1 MNAAPSKRPRRRWW
15 RLLGRAA
22 AAALVLLLLVS
33 AVAVIWGS
41 RAWRSGLPRLE
52 GAVSA
57 PGLKAPATIDRDAI
71 GVPAIRAASRLDAAY
86 ATGFVHA
93 QDRFFQMDLLR
104 RRAAGEIAE
113 VLGPPVAWVDVAV
126 RRHRFAARAERQWER
141 APVEER
147 RLLEAYAA
155 GVAAGLDD
163 LGTPP
168 FEHALLGVEPRPWR
182 PADSYLVVFAMYL
195 DLDDAE
201 GWLDRGRG
209 RIRSLLA
216 EPLADFLLAAG
227 EVDSAA
233 LDGSRFPEPP
243 LPGTAP
249 PGVRPEAESE
259 AADAGMRDLEV
270 AQRAASN
277 ALALGGSHT
286 ADGRALLAAD
296 VHLALG
302 LPNIWYRLALHWPDG
317 PDGERRLVGAT
328 LPGLPLVVVGSN
340 GRLAWGVTNAY
351 ADTTDVVRLEPGNEP
366 DSYLTSRGP
375 QRWRRVVE
383 TVRVRGG
390 RDREVEVIETSWGPL
405 LDAGPEGDLLALR
418 WDAHAPG
425 AAGLDWRRLEEA
437 DDVSAG
443 LAVAAAAA
451 GPALNMLLADAA
463 GAVGWTVAGRLESRA
478 SAEVPVDGAQL
489 APAAWNFLPPLRK
502 PRLAPGPDGR
512 LWSANHR
519 HLSGEGLASLGDGG
533 YSSGTRAAQ
542 LRDGLRALPSPAGEQ
557 DLLALMLDDRA
568 WRLDRWQALLAD
580 TLAAS
585 DDPALAAAHRHVVDW
600 GGRAAIDSVGYRLVR
615 NFRRRIAIEVL
626 DSLLGPVVA
635 EDPGFPSGGV
645 IPRHELPLWR
655 VISERPEHLVPA
667 GRESWEALFEG
678 TARAAVDELSR
689 GPQGL
694 DGATWGRRNTVQLR
708 HPLSQFLP
716 PARRWL
722 DLPPRQLPGDSFV
735 PRVQHPTFGSS
746 LRIVVAPGREERGL
760 FHMPGGAGGHP
771 ATASYGA
778 GHETWEL
785 GLPTPL
791 LPGPAV
797 HRIEL
802 IPDPAESPRPG
813 AASGSDSNTP
823 ASAGAV
829 SIN

>member
-1 MNAAPSKRPRRRWW
+1 MNAARSKDPRRHSRW
-15 RLLGRAA
+15 RSLGRFAA
-22 AAALVLLLLVS
+22 AILVLLLLASV
-33 AVAVIWGS
+33 VAVIWGS
-41 RAWRSGLPRLE
+41 RAWRSGRPRLE
-52 GAVSA
+52 GVVPA
-57 PGLKAPATIDRDAI
+57 PGLQGPATIDRDVM
-71 GVPAIRAASRLDAAY
+71 GVPSIRAASRLDAAY

-113 VLGPPVAWVDVAV
+113 LIGPLAAKADVAV
-126 RRHRFAARAERQWER
+126 RRHRFTARVERQWER
-141 APVEER
+141 ASIEER
-147 RLLEAYAA
+147 RLLKAYAA

-163 LGTPP
+163 LGSPP

-182 PADSYLVVFAMYL
+182 PVDSYLVVFAMYL
-195 DLDDAE
+195 DLDDAD

-209 RIRSLLA
+209 RIRTLLA
-216 EPLADFLLAAG
+216 EPLADFLLAPG
-227 EVDSAA
+227 GVDSAA
-233 LDGSRFPEPP
+233 LDDSLLPVPP
-243 LPGTAP
+243 IPGAAP
-249 PGVRPEAESE
+249 FEVRPQVEPE
-259 AADAGMRDLEV
+259 AAERDPEG
-270 AQRAASN
+270 ARSAASN
-277 ALALGGSHT
+277 AMALGGAHT
-286 ADGRALLAAD
+286 ADGRALVAAD
-296 VHLALG
+296 VHLSLG

-328 LPGLPLVVVGSN
+328 LPGLPLVVLGSN

-351 ADTTDVVRLEPGNEP
+351 ADTTDVVRLEPGFEP
-366 DSYLTSRGP
+366 GSYLTARGLE
-375 QRWRRVVE
+375 RWRRVVE

-390 RDREVEVIETSWGPL
+390 RDREVEVLETSWGPL
-405 LDAGPEGDLLALR
+405 LDGGPEGDLLALR

-437 DDVSAG
+437 GDVSTG
-443 LAVAAAAA
+443 LAAAAAAA
-451 GPALNMLLADAA
+451 GPVLNVLLADAA
-463 GAVGWTVAGRLESRA
+463 GAVGWTVSGRLESGA
-478 SAEVPVDGAQL
+478 SAEVPVDGGKL
-489 APAAWNFLPPLRK
+489 ALAAWDPLPPLRK
-502 PRLAPGPDGR
+502 PRFAPGPEGR

-519 HLSGEGLASLGDGG
+519 HLGGEGLERLGDGG
-533 YSSGTRAAQ
+533 YASGTRAAQ
-542 LRDGLRALPSPAGEQ
+542 LRDGLRALPAPAAEQ
-557 DLLALMLDDRA
+557 DLLGLLLDDRA
-568 WRLDRWQALLAD
+568 WRLDRWQALLAT

-585 DDPALAAAHRHVVDW
+585 GDPVLTAAHRHVAAW

-635 EDPGFPSGGV
+635 EDPYFPSGGV
-645 IPRHELPLWR
+645 IPRHEQPLWR
-655 VISERPEHLVPA
+655 VVSERPEHLVPV
-667 GRESWEALFEG
+667 GRESWEAYFEG
-678 TARAAVDELSR
+678 AARATVDELSR

-708 HPLSQFLP
+708 HPLSALLP

-778 GHETWEL
+778 GHEAWEL

-802 IPDPAESPRPG
+802 VPDPAESPRPG
-813 AASGSDSNTP
+813 AASGSESNPP